1 MNPAEVLLLGVAL
14 VVGAWAVVS
23 HARVTRAGR
32 EQKAREQQGARNAE
46 AAQRALTE
54 CCVVCGEPVT
64 AAHDL
69 YDEKTRTWW
78 HGRCWRESV
87 K

>member
-1 MNPAEVLLLGVAL
+1 MNPGEVLLLGVAL
-14 VVGAWAVVS
+14 VAGAWAVAS
-23 HARVTRAGR
+23 HARATRSAR
-32 EQKAREQQGARNAE
+32 AQKARERQGARNAE
-46 AAQRALTE
+46 AARRAFVE
-54 CCVVCGEPVT
+54 ACVVCGEPVT